1 VKLALVTGGTRRLG
15 AAIAARLAADGY
27 TLALHAHDHPEPE
40 GVEGRVFTAD
50 LENADEARGLI
61 PRVAEAFG
69 VPPSLLVNSAALFA
83 DDSFGRID
91 PELAVRHYRINALAP
106 ALLIEGMM
114 RAGAAA
120 GGEGDRSVVNIL
132 DQRIAHPHG
141 DQLGYTLSKCALAGL
156 TQAAARAL
164 APGLRVNA
172 VAPGLTL
179 PTDDYVPGQMERL
192 AGLMPLDR
200 LPKPEEVAEAV
211 AYLAGAS
218 ATTGQVIHVDGG
230 AGGVAF
236 LRDFAALARDSD
248 PA

>member
-1 VKLALVTGGTRRLG
+1 VRLALVTGGTRRLG
-15 AAIAARLAADGY
+15 AAIAARLAAEGY

-40 GVEGRVFTAD
+40 GVEGQVFTAD
-50 LENADEARGLI
+50 LENAEEARGLI
-61 PRVAEAFG
+61 PRVTQAFG
-69 VPPSLLVNSAALFA
+69 TPPSLLVNSAALFA

-91 PELAVRHYRINALAP
+91 PELAVRHYRINTLAP
-106 ALLIEGMM
+106 ALLIDAM
-114 RAGAAA
+114 AAA

-179 PTDDYVPGQMERL
+179 PTDDYAPGQMERL
-192 AGLMPLDR
+192 AKLMPLDR
-200 LPKPEEVAEAV
+200 LPRPEDVAAAV
-211 AYLAGAS
+211 SYLASAT
-218 ATTGQVIHVDGG
+218 ATTGQTIYADGG

-236 LRDFAALARDSD
+236 LRDFAALAVHPEGSG
-248 PA
+248 AA

>member
-27 TLALHAHDHPEPE
+27 VLALHAHDHPEPE
-40 GVEGRVFTAD
+40 GIEGRVFTAD
-50 LENADEARGLI
+50 LENADETRGLI
-61 PRVAEAFG
+61 PRVTEAFG
-69 VPPSLLVNSAALFA
+69 VSPSLLVNSAALFA

-91 PELAVRHYRINALAP
+91 PELAVRHYRINTLAP
-106 ALLIEGMM
+106 ALLIEAM
-114 RAGAAA
+114 AAA

-179 PTDDYVPGQMERL
+179 PTDDYVPGQMARL
-192 AGLMPLDR
+192 AGLMPLHR

-236 LRDFAALARDSD
+236 LRDFSALARNSE
-248 PA
+248 PS

>member
-1 VKLALVTGGTRRLG
+1 MKLALVTGGTRRLG

-40 GVEGRVFTAD
+40 GIEGRVFTAD
-50 LENADEARGLI
+50 LENAREARGLI
-61 PRVAEAFG
+61 PRVTEAFG
-69 VPPSLLVNSAALFA
+69 APPSLLVNSAALFA
-83 DDSFGRID
+83 DDSFGSID

-106 ALLIEGMM
+106 ALLIEAM
-114 RAGAAA
+114 AAA
-120 GGEGDRSVVNIL
+120 TGEGDRSVVNIL

-141 DQLGYTLSKCALAGL
+141 DQIGYTLSKCALAGL

-192 AGLMPLDR
+192 AKRMPLDR
-200 LPKPEEVAEAV
+200 LPKPEEVADAV
-211 AYLAGAS
+211 AYLAGAR
-218 ATTGQVIHVDGG
+218 ATTGQVIYVDGG
-230 AGGVAF
+230 AGGAAF
-236 LRDFAALARDSD
+236 LRDFAVLERDI
-248 PA
+248 

>member
-1 VKLALVTGGTRRLG
+1 MKLALVTGGTRRLG

-50 LENADEARGLI
+50 LEDADQVRGLI
-61 PRVAEAFG
+61 PRVTEAFG
-69 VPPSLLVNSAALFA
+69 APPSLLVNSAALFA
-83 DDSFGRID
+83 DDSFGCID
-91 PELAVRHYRINALAP
+91 PELAVRHYRINTLAP
-106 ALLIEGMM
+106 ALLIEAM
-114 RAGAAA
+114 AAT
-120 GGEGDRSVVNIL
+120 GGQGDRSVVNIL

-179 PTDDYVPGQMERL
+179 PTDDYAPGQMDRL
-192 AGLMPLDR
+192 ATLMPLGR
-200 LPKPEEVAEAV
+200 LPAPEGVADAV
-211 AYLAGAS
+211 AYLADAVS
-218 ATTGQVIHVDGG
+218 ATGQVIYVDGG
-230 AGGVAF
+230 AAMKAF
-236 LRDFAALARDSD
+236 DSDFVGLARGG
-248 PA
+248 

>member
-1 VKLALVTGGTRRLG
+1 MKLALVTGGTRRLG

-40 GVEGRVFTAD
+40 GVEGRVFIAD

-69 VPPSLLVNSAALFA
+69 APPSLLVNSAALFA

-106 ALLIEGMM
+106 ALLIDAMM
-114 RAGAAA
+114 AA

-179 PTDDYVPGQMERL
+179 PTDDYAPGQMERL

-200 LPKPEEVAEAV
+200 LPRPEDVAEAV
-211 AYLAGAS
+211 VYLAGAS

-236 LRDFAALARDSD
+236 LRDFAVLGRDSD

>member
-1 VKLALVTGGTRRLG
+1 MKLALVTGGTRRLG

-27 TLALHAHDHPEPE
+27 ILALHAHDHPEPE
-40 GVEGRVFTAD
+40 GIDGRVFTAD
-50 LENADEARGLI
+50 LENTDETRGLI
-61 PRVAEAFG
+61 PRVTEAFG
-69 VPPSLLVNSAALFA
+69 APPSLLVNSAALFA

-91 PELAVRHYRINALAP
+91 PELAVRHYRINTLAP
-106 ALLIEGMM
+106 ALLIEAM
-114 RAGAAA
+114 AKAD
-120 GGEGDRSVVNIL
+120 GEGDRSVVNIL

-192 AGLMPLDR
+192 AGLMPLRR

-236 LRDFAALARDSD
+236 LRDFSALARNSD
-248 PA
+248 PS

>member
-1 VKLALVTGGTRRLG
+1 MKLALVTGGTRRLG

-27 TLALHAHDHPEPE
+27 ALALHAHDHPEPE

-50 LENADEARGLI
+50 LENAEEARGLI
-61 PRVAEAFG
+61 PRVTEAFG
-69 VPPSLLVNSAALFA
+69 APPSLLVNSAALFA
-83 DDSFGRID
+83 DDSFGCID
-91 PELAVRHYRINALAP
+91 AELAVRHYRINTLAP
-106 ALLIEGMM
+106 ALLIEAM
-114 RAGAAA
+114 AAAA
-120 GGEGDRSVVNIL
+120 GGAGDRSVVNIL

-164 APGLRVNA
+164 APMLRVNA

-179 PTDDYVPGQMERL
+179 PTDDYAPGQMERL

-200 LPKPEEVAEAV
+200 LPRPEEVAAAV
-211 AYLAGAS
+211 AYLAGAN

-236 LRDFAALARDSD
+236 LRDFSALARS
-248 PA
+248 

>member
-50 LENADEARGLI
+50 LENGDEARGLI
-61 PRVAEAFG
+61 PRVTEAFG
-69 VPPSLLVNSAALFA
+69 APPSLLVNSAALFA
-83 DDSFGRID
+83 DDSFGCID
-91 PELAVRHYRINALAP
+91 PELAVRHYRINTLAP
-106 ALLIEGMM
+106 ALLIEAM
-114 RAGAAA
+114 AAA
-120 GGEGDRSVVNIL
+120 GGQGDRSVVNIL

-141 DQLGYTLSKCALAGL
+141 DQIGYTLSKCALAGL

-179 PTDDYVPGQMERL
+179 PTDDYGPGQMERL

-200 LPKPEEVAEAV
+200 LPKPEEVADAV
-211 AYLAGAS
+211 AYLAGAR
-218 ATTGQVIHVDGG
+218 ATTGQVIYVDGG

-236 LRDFAALARDSD
+236 LRDFAAL
-248 PA
+248 